1 VSKTPLVMTVSK
13 EMIARIDRETRTY
26 TATME
31 LRLATPD
38 RTTTRSPRLQQAF
51 HWRSAEDGGI
61 EWRDVPIVV
70 VDD

>member
-1 VSKTPLVMTVSK
+1 VSKAPLVMTVSK

-31 LRLATPD
+31 LRLATPS
-38 RTTTRSPRLQQAF
+38 RATTRPPRLQQAF
-51 HWRSAEDGGI
+51 QWCSAEGAGI